1 MRIEEFLSSLR
12 LSLFQHRTK
21 ITKEGFLVI
30 RSDKTRFQQLNLA
43 DALQRLRTLIR
54 AVAEPV
60 KEVSPETE
68 EKLRKR

>member
-1 MRIEEFLSSLR
+1 M
-12 LSLFQHRTK
+12 FQHSAK

-43 DALQRLRTLIR
+43 DALEWLRTLIR
-54 AVAEPV
+54 AIAEPP